1 MPEAAETPGTREH
14 TWSREPEGACRT
26 ADSGMLFRPAP
37 EEEGAA
43 AKERE
48 EAAKAVCAGCGV
60 RVECRRHAL
69 AEREP
74 VGVWGGLTEEERRAL
89 FTSDPVPSA
98 A

>member
-1 MPEAAETPGTREH
+1 MSPESPETREDH
-14 TWSREPEGACRT
+14 WSREPEGACHA
-26 ADSGMLFRPAP
+26 ADSGVLFRPAP
-37 EEEGAA
+37 EEEGVA

-48 EAAKAVCAGCGV
+48 EAAKAVCAGCEV

-74 VGVWGGLTEEERRAL
+74 YGVWGGLTEGERRAL
-89 FTSDPVPSA
+89 FTSGPVPSA